1 MTRRNPSNGIFV
13 DVVDLIDRCTRA
25 KERAEKS
32 HDIALENAADSVMS
46 ALILVLGRR
55 RAFIPE
61 ELREHY
67 NLIME

>member
-1 MTRRNPSNGIFV
+1 MNQRNVNEGIFV

-25 KERAEKS
+25 KERAERS
-32 HDIALENAADSVMS
+32 HNEALGNAAESIMS
-46 ALILVLGRR
+46 ALILVIGKR

-61 ELREHY
+61 ELRQHY

>member
-1 MTRRNPSNGIFV
+1 MSRTNPSNGIFV

-25 KERAEKS
+25 KERAERMQNE
-32 HDIALENAADSVMS
+32 ALENAADSIMS
-46 ALILVLGRR
+46 ALVLVLGRR